1 MDYYYIRIKTGFSV
15 DLLLCKI
22 NWKKVNKNDFR
33 PDFKNWK
40 KLVKIN
46 VQRLRL
52 NNKSFL

>member
-22 NWKKVNKNDFR
+22 NWKKVNKNDFQT
-33 PDFKNWK
+33 DFKNWK